1 MTLLS
6 DSVSANAPIE
16 IRLVTEGD
24 VAVRKAMSDTQ
35 QFIFGY
41 GSLLESRSRVMTS
54 PSALYASPVNVV
66 GIQRGW
72 FGRVVSASL
81 SPTYLG
87 AVSDPNFNCNGV
99 IFKASRQELE
109 AFDAHESG
117 YTRERIDQNNIAMLD
132 GSKSAPEGDIWFY
145 AVTEKRFASPEFPI
159 AQSYVDICLNGCLEI
174 EAAYPLAKEAEFA
187 ETFLRTST
195 NWSKYWVNDR
205 IYPRQPF
212 IYLPNASKIDHLI
225 QKALGEEMFSN
236 IEIEP
241 ASWKS
246 DEAM

>member
-1 MTLLS
+1 
-6 DSVSANAPIE
+6 
-16 IRLVTEGD
+16 
-24 VAVRKAMSDTQ
+24 MSDTQ

-72 FGRVVSASL
+72 FGRAVSDSL

-99 IFKASRQELE
+99 ILKVSQRELE
-109 AFDAHESG
+109 SFDNRESG
-117 YTRERIDQNNIAMLD
+117 YKRERIDQKNITMLD

-145 AVTEKRFASPEFPI
+145 AATEKHFASPEFPI
-159 AQSYVDICLNGCLEI
+159 VQSYVDICLNGCLEI
-174 EAAYPLAKEAEFA
+174 EATYPLAKEAEFA
-187 ETFLRTST
+187 EMFLRTST

-205 IYPRQPF
+205 IYPRRPF

-225 QKALGEEMFSN
+225 KKALGEEMFSN

-241 ASWKS
+241 ASWKRG
-246 DEAM
+246 EAK